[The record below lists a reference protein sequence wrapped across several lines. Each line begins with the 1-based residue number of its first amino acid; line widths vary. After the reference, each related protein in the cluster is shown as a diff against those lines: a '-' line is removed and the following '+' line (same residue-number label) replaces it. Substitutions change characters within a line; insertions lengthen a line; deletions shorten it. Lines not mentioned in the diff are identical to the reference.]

1 MKCDKC
7 GGSMNPC
14 VLIVNTVWD
23 CPGCATQAPASI
35 DVPSTHAPQTGNAI
49 CSEPQPRFDLQW
61 RKLCATDM
69 SAFREASRRG
79 LAAVLPDPVGG
90 LMAWLPRTKEPPVS
104 ATANPRAWTT
114 DAEALV
120 CTGGDTS
127 RLEQGWQRDLCEI
140 EWRLQGVYAFGT
152 MSYGGILTPRP
163 GARLDTDCDK
173 GRGQNGT

>member
-49 CSEPQPRFDLQW
+49 CSEPQLRFDLQGQK
-61 RKLCATDM
+61 RYETDM
-69 SAFREASRRG
+69 TAFGEA
-79 LAAVLPDPVGG
+79 LPSWVF
-90 LMAWLPRTKEPPVS
+90 AWLPTP
-104 ATANPRAWTT
+104 ATVNPRAWTT
-114 DAEALV
+114 AAEALR
-120 CTGGDTS
+120 CAGGDTS

-140 EWRLQGVYAFGT
+140 AWRGAGVYASGT
-152 MSYGGILTPRP
+152 LSLDGILAPRP
-163 GARLDTDCDK
+163 GARLDTYRDK